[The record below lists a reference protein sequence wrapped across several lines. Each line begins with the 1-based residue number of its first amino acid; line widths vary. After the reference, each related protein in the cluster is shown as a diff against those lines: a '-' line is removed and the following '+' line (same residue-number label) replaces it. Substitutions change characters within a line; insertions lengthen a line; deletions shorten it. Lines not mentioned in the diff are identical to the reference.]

1 MSLYDRGTRGKGEAE
16 GERESEDEG
25 EMKVKRR
32 WNKGEMKAYALA

>member
-16 GERESEDEG
+16 GEREGEDEG

-32 WNKGEMKAYALA
+32 WNKGKMKAYTLA

>member
-16 GERESEDEG
+16 GEREGEDEG

-32 WNKGEMKAYALA
+32 WNKGEMKAYTLA

>member
-16 GERESEDEG
+16 GERKGEDEG

-32 WNKGEMKAYALA
+32 WKGEMKEYTLA